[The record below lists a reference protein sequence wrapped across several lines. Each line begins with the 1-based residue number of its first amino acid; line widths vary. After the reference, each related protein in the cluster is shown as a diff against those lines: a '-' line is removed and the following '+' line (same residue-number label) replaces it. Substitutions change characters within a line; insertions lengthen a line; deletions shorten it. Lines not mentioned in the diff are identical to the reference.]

1 MARFQNLDN
10 NGDDNMIRKKLRQF
24 KCLTLKLL
32 RLKDNAHSI
41 ALGFTVGLLINF
53 VPSFGIG
60 PVISTACAKIFK
72 GNPFAGL
79 VGGVSLIWAFPF
91 FFYLNLVVGHL
102 FFPIDVIA
110 PSVHTVDSTH
120 QAIGVG
126 LQLGKAFFTGML
138 INIPIFGILTYTIMN
153 SVVKRFRGTML
164 TFVQRKWNL

>member
-1 MARFQNLDN
+1 
-10 NGDDNMIRKKLRQF
+10 MIRKKLRQF

-102 FFPIDVIA
+102 FYPIDVIA
-110 PSVHTVDSTH
+110 PSVHTVDSTS
-120 QAIGVG
+120 QALGVG

>member
-1 MARFQNLDN
+1 MILTQIERN
-10 NGDDNMIRKKLRQF
+10 NILIIYGDDQVIRKKLREL

-60 PVISTACAKIFK
+60 PVLSTASAKIFK

-102 FFPIDVIA
+102 FFPL
-110 PSVHTVDSTH
+110 DSSGD
-120 QAIGVG
+120 AVGVG
-126 LQLGKAFFTGML
+126 LQIGKAFFTGMM
-138 INIPIFGILTYTIMN
+138 INIPLCGILTYAIMN
-153 SVVKRFRGTML
+153 SAVKKYRGSLL
-164 TFVQRKWNL
+164 TFVQRKWNV

>member
-1 MARFQNLDN
+1 
-10 NGDDNMIRKKLRQF
+10 MIRKKLREL

-60 PVISTACAKIFK
+60 PVISTASAKIFK

-102 FFPIDVIA
+102 FFPL
-110 PSVHTVDSTH
+110 DSSGD
-120 QAIGVG
+120 AVGVG
-126 LQLGKAFFTGML
+126 LQIGKAFFTGMM
-138 INIPIFGILTYTIMN
+138 INIPLFGILIYAIMN
-153 SVVKRFRGTML
+153 SAVKKYRGTLL
-164 TFVQRKWNL
+164 TFVQRKWNV

>member
-1 MARFQNLDN
+1 MILTQIERNHILKIY
-10 NGDDNMIRKKLRQF
+10 GDDYMIRKKLREI

-60 PVISTACAKIFK
+60 PVISTASAKIFK

-102 FFPIDVIA
+102 FFP
-110 PSVHTVDSTH
+110 VDSSGD
-120 QAIGVG
+120 AVGVG
-126 LQLGKAFFTGML
+126 IQIGKAFITGMM
-138 INIPIFGILTYTIMN
+138 INIPLCGILIYAIMN
-153 SVVKRFRGTML
+153 SAVKKYRGTLL
-164 TFVQRKWNL
+164 TFVQRKWNV

>member
-1 MARFQNLDN
+1 
-10 NGDDNMIRKKLRQF
+10 MIRKKLREL

-72 GNPFAGL
+72 GNSFAGL

-91 FFYLNLVVGHL
+91 FFYLNLAMGHL
-102 FFPIDVIA
+102 IFPLDHTNDV
-110 PSVHTVDSTH
+110 V
-120 QAIGVG
+120 GVG
-126 LQLGKAFFTGML
+126 LQIGKAFFIGML
-138 INIPIFGILTYTIMN
+138 INIPIFGTLIYFIMN
-153 SVVKRFRGTML
+153 SAVKKYRVTML
-164 TFVQRKWNL
+164 TFVQRKWNV

>member
-1 MARFQNLDN
+1 
-10 NGDDNMIRKKLRQF
+10 MIRKKLREL

-60 PVISTACAKIFK
+60 PIISTAGAKIFK

-102 FFPIDVIA
+102 FFPL
-110 PSVHTVDSTH
+110 DSSGD
-120 QAIGVG
+120 AVGVG
-126 LQLGKAFFTGML
+126 LQIGKAFFTGMM
-138 INIPIFGILTYTIMN
+138 INIPLCGILTYAIMN
-153 SVVKRFRGTML
+153 SAVKKYRGTLL
-164 TFVQRKWNL
+164 TFVQRKWNV

>member
-1 MARFQNLDN
+1 
-10 NGDDNMIRKKLRQF
+10 MIRKKLREL

-60 PVISTACAKIFK
+60 PIISTASAKIFK

-102 FFPIDVIA
+102 FFPL
-110 PSVHTVDSTH
+110 DSSGD
-120 QAIGVG
+120 AVGVG
-126 LQLGKAFFTGML
+126 LQIGKAFFTGMM
-138 INIPIFGILTYTIMN
+138 INIPLCGILTYAIMN
-153 SVVKRFRGTML
+153 SAVKKYRGTLL
-164 TFVQRKWNL
+164 TFVQRKWNV

>member
-1 MARFQNLDN
+1 
-10 NGDDNMIRKKLRQF
+10 MIRKKLREL

-60 PVISTACAKIFK
+60 PIISTASAKIFK

-102 FFPIDVIA
+102 FFPL
-110 PSVHTVDSTH
+110 DSSGD
-120 QAIGVG
+120 AVGVG
-126 LQLGKAFFTGML
+126 LQIGKSFFTGMM
-138 INIPIFGILTYTIMN
+138 INIPLCGILTYAIMN
-153 SVVKRFRGTML
+153 SAVKKYRGTLL
-164 TFVQRKWNL
+164 TFVQRKWNV

>member
-1 MARFQNLDN
+1 MNCILILY
-10 NGDDNMIRKKLRQF
+10 GDDQMIRKKLREL

-60 PVISTACAKIFK
+60 PIISTASAKIFK

-102 FFPIDVIA
+102 FFPL
-110 PSVHTVDSTH
+110 DSSGD
-120 QAIGVG
+120 AVGVG
-126 LQLGKAFFTGML
+126 LQIGKAFFTGMM
-138 INIPIFGILTYTIMN
+138 INIPLCGILTYAIMN
-153 SVVKRFRGTML
+153 SAVKKYRGTLL
-164 TFVQRKWNL
+164 TFVQRKWNV

>member
-1 MARFQNLDN
+1 M
-10 NGDDNMIRKKLRQF
+10 MRKKLREF

-32 RLKDNAHSI
+32 RLKDNTHSI

-60 PVISTACAKIFK
+60 PVMSTACAKIFK

-102 FFPIDVIA
+102 FYPINVVD
-110 PSVHTVDSTH
+110 PSVETVDS
-120 QAIGVG
+120 AKEAVGYG
-126 LQLGKAFFTGML
+126 LQIGKAFFIGMFV
-138 INIPIFGILTYTIMN
+138 NILLFGILTYLIMN
-153 SVVKRFRGTML
+153 SIVRRYRETML
-164 TFVQRKWNL
+164 VFVQKKWDI

>member
-1 MARFQNLDN
+1 
-10 NGDDNMIRKKLRQF
+10 MIRKKLREL

-72 GNPFAGL
+72 GNSFAGL

-91 FFYLNLVVGHL
+91 FFYLNLAMGHL
-102 FFPIDVIA
+102 IFPLDPTSDV
-110 PSVHTVDSTH
+110 V
-120 QAIGVG
+120 GVG
-126 LQLGKAFFTGML
+126 LQIGKAFFIGML
-138 INIPIFGILTYTIMN
+138 INIPIFGTLIYFIMN
-153 SVVKRFRGTML
+153 SAVKKYRVTML
-164 TFVQRKWNL
+164 TFVQRKWNV